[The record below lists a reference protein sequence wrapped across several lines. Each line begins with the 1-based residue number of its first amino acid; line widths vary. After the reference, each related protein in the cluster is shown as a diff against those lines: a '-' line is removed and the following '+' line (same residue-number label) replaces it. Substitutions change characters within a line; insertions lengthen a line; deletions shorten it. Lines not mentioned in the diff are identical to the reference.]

1 MGGALV
7 QALDSGA
14 AEADPDAVGAV
25 LEEMWAAAQRRWP
38 GISVDPLAWVAA
50 LAERM
55 APGAPTVS
63 ALHALES
70 ADLLLVLGC
79 AQGQRAALDGFAT
92 VLDSLRPV
100 LLRAGATDA
109 VVDDLLAQLQ
119 ERLLVAPEGTSPKV
133 LQFGARAR
141 LGSWL
146 RVAAIRDFGAQ
157 AKGRRHED
165 DAELEALLVST
176 GDPELE
182 ELRMRFRGEFR
193 AAFGEAL
200 RSLSEKDRVIL
211 RHHLLDRLSIDRI
224 GQLYD
229 VHRSTAARWL
239 VNIREQIHARTQEE
253 FRVRLGLGPADF
265 ESLMAMVLSQL
276 TYSVGRDL

>member
-1 MGGALV
+1 MGNALL
-7 QALDSGA
+7 QALGSPTGNVDV
-14 AEADPDAVGAV
+14 DALCAV
-25 LEEMWAAAQRRWP
+25 LGELWSAAQHRWP
-38 GISVDPLAWVAA
+38 GVSVDSTSWVAA
-50 LAERM
+50 LAERLPSGEP
-55 APGAPTVS
+55 AVPAVRT
-63 ALHALES
+63 LES
-70 ADLLLVLGC
+70 ADLYLVLGC
-79 AQGQRAALDGFAT
+79 VQGQRKALDGFRT
-92 VLDSLRPV
+92 VLASLRPA
-100 LLRAGATDA
+100 LIRAGASDTT
-109 VVDDLLAQLQ
+109 VDDLLAQLQ
-119 ERLLVAPEGTSPKV
+119 ARLLVAPQGTAPKV

-141 LGSWL
+141 LASWL

-157 AKGRRHED
+157 AKAARHDD
-165 DAELEALLVST
+165 DAELEALLISV

-200 RSLSEKDRVIL
+200 RSLSDKDRVIL

-239 VNIREQIHARTQEE
+239 ASIREQIHARTQEE

-276 TYSVGRDL
+276 SYSIGRDL